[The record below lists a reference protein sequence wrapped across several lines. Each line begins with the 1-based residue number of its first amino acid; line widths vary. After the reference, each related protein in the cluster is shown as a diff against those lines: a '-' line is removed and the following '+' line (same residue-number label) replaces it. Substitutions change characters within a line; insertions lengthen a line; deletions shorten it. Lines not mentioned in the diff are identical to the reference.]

1 MHEGESVD
9 ITERCIPPPK
19 VWSQMPPETVLEVE
33 NLKSFLGEHTPR
45 PPYLMT
51 TIMSLSY
58 KQSCRS
64 ITIVLVPLSLG
75 KGRICPPLTKIL
87 NESLYC
93 FSCKVL

>member
-1 MHEGESVD
+1 MKHVVVYITVCKCVTIAKLTKNMHEGESVG

-33 NLKSFLGEHTPR
+33 NLKIFLGEHTPR

-58 KQSCRS
+58 NNLAE
-64 ITIVLVPLSLG
+64 VLL
-75 KGRICPPLTKIL
+75 
-87 NESLYC
+87 
-93 FSCKVL
+93 